1 MTDQVK
7 KVLLLG
13 ASGFIGQGVYE
24 ILRQEQ
30 GLRVTRHSRSPKAGF
45 EVCEVGSKA
54 FIELVGDNDFI
65 VNCTGIGLSRLG
77 TSSANNETLTQQI
90 MASIRVGALEK
101 KNVFHLSSVKAHNP
115 EKRQDAYADDK
126 WAAEQVIRTN
136 DHKVQGVILRVPTVL
151 GRHDKNLLPMIS
163 MCKLKLLPLVTSE
176 LPALHVIGVE
186 SIAQSIIHWL
196 SHPPEPTLQTC
207 YLLSDDTVT
216 YNDLVGEVYRRLQGA
231 EGLAALRTVKVR
243 TLFRIY
249 KVLSFL
255 DTFRRQRKWF
265 PWARFNDLFVYPWHV
280 EKNVRVIKTRSTL
293 SVLVGAYFE
302 SVQD

>member
-1 MTDQVK
+1 MK

-30 GLRVTRHSRSPKAGF
+30 DLRVTRHSRSPKAGF
-45 EVCEVGSKA
+45 AVCEVGSTA
-54 FIELVGDNDFI
+54 FIELVKDHDFI

-77 TSSANNETLTQQI
+77 TSRANNETLTQQI
-90 MASIRVGALEK
+90 MASIRVCALDK
-101 KNVFHLSSVKAHNP
+101 KNLFHLSSVKAYNP
-115 EKRQDAYADDK
+115 EKRRDAYADDK
-126 WAAEQVIRTN
+126 WAAEQVIRAN

-186 SIAQSIIHWL
+186 SIARSILQWL
-196 SHPPEPTLQTC
+196 SRPPERTLQTC

-216 YNDLVGEVYRRLQGA
+216 YNDLVDEVYRRLQGA
-231 EGLAALRTVKVR
+231 EGRARLCTVRVR

-249 KVLSFL
+249 KVLSFV
-255 DTFRRQRKWF
+255 DAFRRQRKLF
-265 PWARFNDLFVYPWHV
+265 PWARFNDLFVYPWRV
-280 EKNVRVIKTRSTL
+280 EKNVRVIMTRSTL

-302 SVQD
+302 NVQD